1 MYNIIIVNQKLFK
14 KQLDRIP
21 LDIKKNILNRIQNL
35 TKFPDCDF
43 QIKKLRNLDT
53 ADFRIRIADFRVLF
67 NVDSAHKEVLI
78 VAVLHRKESY
88 KK

>member
-1 MYNIIIVNQKLFK
+1 MYNTVIVNQKLFR

-21 LDIKKNILNRIQNL
+21 LDIKKNILKKIENL
-35 TKFPDCDF
+35 VKFPDCDF
-43 QIKKLRNLDT
+43 DVKKLRNFDT

-67 NVDSAHKEVLI
+67 NVDSENKEILI
-78 VAVLHRKESY
+78 IAVLHRKESY